1 MNVPTAVNC
10 WLVDCPILA
19 LPGEMAIEERFA
31 ALTFSEVLLLTA
43 PDVAVITVLPRFVAV
58 ASPLVVMDATDGTEE
73 LQFTVLVTS
82 CVVPSENDPVAVKG

>member
-1 MNVPTAVNC
+1 M
-10 WLVDCPILA
+10 DCPILP